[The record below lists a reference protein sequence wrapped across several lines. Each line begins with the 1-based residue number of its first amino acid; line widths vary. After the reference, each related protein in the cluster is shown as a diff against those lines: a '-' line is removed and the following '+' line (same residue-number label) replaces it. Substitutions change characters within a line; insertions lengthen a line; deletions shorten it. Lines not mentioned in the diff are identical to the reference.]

1 MPFYMSRF
9 AYTAEASSD
18 ASDIAEGQEWF
29 SAKEAGRLLGAHAR
43 TIRFYRKN
51 GTITH
56 YQKEPSETTGE
67 RILAAQYGRD
77 CAGAGRNQLFS
88 SVCYSRRLGK

>member
-29 SAKEAGRLLGAHAR
+29 SAKEAGRFLGVHAK
-43 TIRFYRKN
+43 TIRFY
-51 GTITH
+51 
-56 YQKEPSETTGE
+56 
-67 RILAAQYGRD
+67 
-77 CAGAGRNQLFS
+77 
-88 SVCYSRRLGK
+88 